1 MKLGNSHILTILRIL
16 QMLFVMLI
24 IISGFVFEKTNGLI
38 LKWDD
43 DEYIYVT
50 ELLTS
55 GSDDNVTIKI
65 SFILFIPIMIVSFFR
80 IFKTMNTIEYVF
92 NNLIILLQIFFL
104 VSIEAGSVLKTILYD
119 HNIAL
124 LVWLISFVMFIC
136 LTQFFYFRIYNKS
149 TK

>member
-92 NNLIILLQIFFL
+92 NNLIILLQVFFL